1 MKGVQNIDERRIFI
15 QRMTSIGVPLTLY
28 RVGGT
33 LTLNMNGTPLVN
45 ANINNIIFEMDMSD
59 IVGDAYINQDFIV
72 GKYQISGSTNYEV
85 AIFNVAI
92 SDGLL
97 TLTTKTQLTG
107 ASILAFQAVVM
118 I

>member
-15 QRMTSIGVPLTLY
+15 QSMTSIGVPLTLH

-45 ANINNIIFEMDMSD
+45 ANINEIIFEMDVSD
-59 IVGDAYINQDFIV
+59 IVDDAYINQDFIV
-72 GKYQISGSTNYEV
+72 GRYYISGATNYAV

-97 TLTTKTQLTG
+97 TLTTKTLLTG